1 MACRD
6 GPLILICL
14 LGLLNLYEMS
24 YCEMAPLDTG
34 LDRFATPFASYL
46 VARFRSNSTAFLLL
60 DWMVPCVIRLE
71 FPPARESVE
80 RNEELKPAAVAHGL
94 LPVWLRLRDERSLRA
109 REFWSSK
116 GVNVMSLSYN

>member
-1 MACRD
+1 
-6 GPLILICL
+6 
-14 LGLLNLYEMS
+14 MS
-24 YCEMAPLDTG
+24 YWEMAPLDTG

-46 VARFRSNSTAFLLL
+46 VARFKSNSAAFLLL

-80 RNEELKPAAVAHGL
+80 RKEELKPAADAHGL
-94 LPVWLRLRDERSLRA
+94 LPFWLRLMEERSLRA